1 MTTTKPTTQPT
12 EESGILADTVWC
24 FRQCTR
30 ALSGIFSAVHGVG
43 QITSKALGLVSDFAS
58 AADNSVNNVHNWL
71 TKPKATMKAPQP
83 Q

>member
-1 MTTTKPTTQPT
+1 MTATKPTTQPT
-12 EESGILADTVWC
+12 EESGFLADTVWC

-43 QITSKALGLVSDFAS
+43 QITSKALGLVSNFAS
-58 AADNSVNNVHNWL
+58 AADNGVNNVHNWL
-71 TKPKATMKAPQP
+71 TKPKTPANAPQP

>member
-24 FRQCTR
+24 VRQCTR
-30 ALSGIFSAVHGVG
+30 ALSGIFSAVHGLG
-43 QITSKALGLVSDFAS
+43 SITAKALGLVSNFAS
-58 AADNSVNNVHNWL
+58 AADNGMNNVHNYL
-71 TKPKATMKAPQP
+71 TKPKTPAKAPQP